1 MKPIKVLGIN
11 ASPRKKGNSHFLL
24 EVALN
29 AAEALAPDLVKTE
42 LYSTSGKLYKPC
54 DSCDLC
60 HTKLGYCRQTDDDFA
75 ELRDK
80 WIAADAIIYSIPVYH
95 MGVPGNFKNF
105 LDRVGNSVVEGFY
118 SKPRKVMATIT
129 QGTGMATG
137 QESVMMYMAG
147 HTIMMGCIP
156 VGGDWP
162 SAYVGAAGWT
172 RVKKEKSAMK
182 TLYEEG
188 EEDTTFTVDSIKVLS
203 KNVVHM
209 AMVIKVGGKQLSKIL
224 KEDGGYDIFLRRI
237 KGEKNDRKT
246 I

>member
-1 MKPIKVLGIN
+1 LERIKILGIN

-29 AAEALAPDLVKTE
+29 AAKALAPAHVETE

-54 DSCDLC
+54 DSCNQC
-60 HTKLGYCRQTDDDFA
+60 HEKLGYCRQTDDDFA

-80 WIAADAIIYSIPVYH
+80 WIAADAILYSIPVYH

-105 LDRVGNSVVEGFY
+105 LDRVGNSVVEGFT
-118 SKPRKVMATIT
+118 SKPWKVMATIT
-129 QGTGMATG
+129 QGSGLATG
-137 QESVMMYMAG
+137 QESVMMYMMA
-147 HTIMMGCIP
+147 HAVMMGCVP

-172 RVKKEKSAMK
+172 RVKTEKNALR
-182 TLYEEG
+182 TLYEQG

-203 KNVVHM
+203 RNLVHM
-209 AMVIKVGGKQLSKIL
+209 AMVIKAGGKQLSGML
-224 KEDGGYDIFLRRI
+224 EQDGGYEIFLRRM
-237 KGEKNDRKT
+237 NRDDS
-246 I
+246 

>member
-1 MKPIKVLGIN
+1 MP
-11 ASPRKKGNSHFLL
+11 AQEKKGNSHFLL
-24 EVALN
+24 EVTLN
-29 AAEALAPDLVKTE
+29 SAKAIFPEFIKTE
-42 LYSTSGKLYKPC
+42 LYSTSGKLYKLC

-118 SKPRKVMATIT
+118 SKPWKVMATIT

-137 QESVMMYMAG
+137 QESVLMYMSG

-162 SAYVGAAGWT
+162 SSYVGAAGWT
-172 RVKKEKSAMK
+172 RVKKEKMQC
-182 TLYEEG
+182 
-188 EEDTTFTVDSIKVLS
+188 
-203 KNVVHM
+203 
-209 AMVIKVGGKQLSKIL
+209 VGCTRKA
-224 KEDGGYDIFLRRI
+224 KETQPSL
-237 KGEKNDRKT
+237 
-246 I
+246 